1 MNLAKMTRFTR
12 LVKKKGLTDRQF
24 SESLGKDKAYFGSLM
39 NRKAGL
45 DILLPVAK
53 KLGKDEKF
61 CYYYTREELEKKPR
75 QILIDLAKK
84 MYRGEL
90 K

>member
-1 MNLAKMTRFTR
+1 MNLAKMTRFIGEIGSR
-12 LVKKKGLTDRQF
+12 SQEISV
-24 SESLGKDKAYFGSLM
+24 EFGRPKPYINNMLLA
-39 NRKAGL
+39 NPTLEA
-45 DILLPVAK
+45 LLPVAK

-84 MYRGEL
+84 MHRGEL